1 MTHFIILI
9 LQLETNLL
17 YSFLPEVTRM
27 ARKFTHISALLQVFV
42 YSLFYVNIYYKFLMF
57 YK

>member
-1 MTHFIILI
+1 MIVTRFILI

-27 ARKFTHISALLQVFV
+27 ARKFTHISALLQVFIC
-42 YSLFYVNIYYKFLMF
+42 SLFCMNIYSSF
-57 YK
+57 